1 MLTGLSNLV
10 NRYHLTFH
18 TDLDDETE
26 RMVAPTCRVP
36 MPAKPV
42 HSQ

>member
-1 MLTGLSNLV
+1 MLTGLSNMV

-26 RMVAPTCRVP
+26 RMVAPACRVP
-36 MPAKPV
+36 MPAKPA